1 MDRNN
6 PYDDPCPLYRA
17 MIEIGLC
24 SDTTD
29 VVDGAVKERLIEPD
43 LKEHGFEAGLTDEL
57 RAICRNCPRREMM

>member
-6 PYDDPCPLYRA
+6 PFDEPCPLYRA

-43 LKEHGFEAGLTDEL
+43 LKEHGFVTGLTEEL
-57 RAICRNCPRREMM
+57 RDICKNCPRRKLM